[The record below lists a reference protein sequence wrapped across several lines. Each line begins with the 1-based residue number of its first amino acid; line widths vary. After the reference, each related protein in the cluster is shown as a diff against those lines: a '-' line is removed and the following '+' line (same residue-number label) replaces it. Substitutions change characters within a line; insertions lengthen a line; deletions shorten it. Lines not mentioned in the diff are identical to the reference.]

1 MSEPILMALVQLFAI
16 VAASV
21 KKNISENSRKILE
34 SYLSQHLN
42 NQELEEYLKLFDEL
56 LMFHLPEQEEMEPG
70 EAYDK
75 ITVICSR
82 IKNNLTAQDRIIVF
96 IKFLE
101 FLAELSREQKQRP
114 MTEDQNLN
122 AYLTIFRSA
131 FTLPEQEF
139 NDAVAFIT
147 NPAWEQLHPEHL
159 LTIKGEMTGPDPT
172 GRTIYRER
180 LEGKILVL
188 FIPSVRTLICRYLG
202 DDELFLNGHI
212 ILPYRSFVLSN
223 GTILKNL
230 KIAPVYYADVASRFF
245 HASRKIQ
252 IDFTAKEV
260 EYRFKKSTN
269 GIHPFS
275 FTATSGELIGVM
287 GGSGVGKSTLLNVLN
302 GNLELNSGKI
312 LINGYDLEKD
322 HEKLRGMIG
331 FVPQDDLLI
340 DELTVFQNLYY
351 NAKLCFR
358 DFSEKKILRAV
369 MRVLMDI
376 DLIGIRDLTVGD
388 PLNKFIS
395 GGQRKRLNIALELIR
410 EPSVLFADEPTSG
423 LSSMDSEMVMLL
435 LKEQTLKGRLVIV
448 NIHQPSSDIYKLFD
462 KLLIMD
468 KGGYPIYY
476 GNPIDA
482 LTYFKLAGN
491 HVNPDES
498 ECQNC
503 GYVNPEQLLQ
513 ITEAKIVNEYGRF
526 TGNRKTTPKE
536 WYESFRKNIQPTL
549 KLVEEKKEIPKSHFK
564 IPGKFKQFGI
574 FSIRNLLT
582 KVTNRQYLLINLLEA
597 PFLAA
602 LLAYLTRYSFGEH
615 YIFSDNRNLVPY
627 LFMSVVVALFL
638 GMMVSAEEII
648 RDRRILK
655 REAFLNLSRFSY
667 LNSKIILLFVLSA
680 IQTLLY
686 VAVGNAIMGIHGMTL
701 SYWLL
706 LFATSC
712 CANLIGLNISS
723 GLNSVVAIY
732 ILIPFIIVPQLL
744 LSGTVV
750 PFDYLNPSI
759 ASRTHVPLVG
769 NMMTSRWTFEALA
782 VEQFRNNDYE
792 KIFYPYDKEISR
804 YSYITALQIPTL
816 KSELDVTMRNLIT
829 RTNPDQTTNYLKIL
843 KTEIPI
849 LQKEAKFAPLPAYD
863 SLNEKLLT
871 DGVVQGTKSYL
882 DSLSLY
888 YSSRMQRVTTKRDA
902 MYQKLADNMGTDGVY
917 RFKQKYYNE
926 NLADL
931 LLNKTAENKIIEGK
945 GFLIRKKDPVF
956 MDPVSH
962 AGQAHFYAPVKIIGS
977 LHIDTFWF
985 NFAVIWLMSL
995 ILYLTLLHDTLRKT
1009 LEFSSK
1015 INFKLPA
1022 GKAKKGKREKKKPGT

>member
-1 MSEPILMALVQLFAI
+1 MALVQLFAI

-21 KKNISENSRKILE
+21 NKQISENSRKILE

-56 LMFHLPEQEEMEPG
+56 LMFHLPEQPEMDPTEV
-70 EAYDK
+70 YDK
-75 ITVICSR
+75 TKAICNR

-101 FLAELSREQKQRP
+101 FLTALTRENSPRP
-114 MTEDQNLN
+114 VTDDQNLDT
-122 AYLTIFRSA
+122 YLTIFRAA
-131 FTLPEQEF
+131 FTFPELEF

-147 NPAWEQLHPEHL
+147 DPDGGKINPEHL
-159 LTIKGEMTGPDPT
+159 LTIRGEMTSPEPAGKY
-172 GRTIYRER
+172 IYRER
-180 LEGKILVL
+180 LDGRVLVL
-188 FIPSVRTLICRYLG
+188 FVPSVRTLICRYLG
-202 DDELFLNGHI
+202 SDELYLNGHI
-212 ILPYRSFVLSN
+212 IQPYRSFVLTN

-252 IDFTAKEV
+252 IDFTAKEIS
-260 EYRFKKSTN
+260 YRFKKSTN

-275 FTATSGELIGVM
+275 LTATSGELIGVM

-302 GNLELNSGKI
+302 GNLKLNDGQI
-312 LINGYDLEKD
+312 LINGFDLEKD
-322 HEKLRGMIG
+322 HDALQGMIG

-358 DFSEKKILRAV
+358 DFSEKKIIRAV

-376 DLIGIRDLTVGD
+376 DLISIRNLTVGD

-410 EPSVLFADEPTSG
+410 EPAVLFADEPTSG

-498 ECQNC
+498 ECQSC

-536 WYESFRKNIQPTL
+536 WYESFRKNIQPSL
-549 KLVEEKKEIPKSHFK
+549 KLKEEKKEIPKSHFK
-564 IPGKFKQFGI
+564 IPGKIKQFRI

-582 KVTNRQYLLINLLEA
+582 KITNRQYMLINLLEA

-602 LLAYLTRYSFGEH
+602 LLAYLTRYSFGEQ
-615 YIFSDNRNLVPY
+615 YIFGDNRNLVPY
-627 LFMSVVVALFL
+627 LFMSVVVSLFL

-667 LNSKIILLFVLSA
+667 LNSKIILLFALSA
-680 IQTLLY
+680 IQAFLY
-686 VAVGNAIMGIHGMTL
+686 VVVGNWIMGIHGMTL
-701 SYWLL
+701 SYWLI

-759 ASRTHVPLVG
+759 ASRKHVPLVG

-782 VEQFRNNDYE
+782 VEQFRNNKYE

-804 YSYITALQIPTL
+804 YSYITALEIPTL
-816 KSELDVTMRNLIT
+816 KSELDVCLRNLIKKE
-829 RTNPDQTTNYLKIL
+829 NPAQTANYFKIL
-843 KTEIPI
+843 KTEIPG
-849 LQKEAKFAPLPAYD
+849 LLKESGYSAFPAFD
-863 SLNEKLLT
+863 SLTEKLLT
-871 DGVVQGTKSYL
+871 DGAVQNAKAYL
-882 DSLSLY
+882 DSLSLFF
-888 YSSRMQRVTTKRDA
+888 SSQMQVVTSKRDA
-902 MYQKLADNMGTDGVY
+902 AYEKLAKKMGEEGVY
-917 RFKQKYYNE
+917 AFKQKYYNE

-956 MDPVSH
+956 MEPESKS
-962 AGQAHFYAPVKIIGS
+962 GQAHFYAPVKIIGS
-977 LHIDTFWF
+977 LKINTFWF
-985 NFAVIWLMSL
+985 DFAVIWLMSAL
-995 ILYLTLLHDTLRKT
+995 LYLTLLHDTLRKAI
-1009 LEFSSK
+1009 EYSSR
-1015 INFKLPA
+1015 IHFRLPRMMTR
-1022 GKAKKGKREKKKPGT
+1022 KSKS

>member
-1 MSEPILMALVQLFAI
+1 MALVQLFAI

-21 KKNISENSRKILE
+21 NKQISENSRKILE

-56 LMFHLPEQEEMEPG
+56 LMFHLPEQPEMDPTDV
-70 EAYDK
+70 YDK
-75 ITVICSR
+75 TKAICNR

-101 FLAELSREQKQRP
+101 FLTALTRENSPRP
-114 MTEDQNLN
+114 VTDDQNLDT
-122 AYLTIFRSA
+122 YLKIFRTA
-131 FTLPEQEF
+131 FTFPELEF

-147 NPAWEQLHPEHL
+147 DPDGGKINPEHL
-159 LTIKGEMTGPDPT
+159 LTIRGEMPSPEPT
-172 GRTIYRER
+172 GKYIYRER
-180 LEGKILVL
+180 LDGRILVL
-188 FIPSVRTLICRYLG
+188 FVPSVRTLICRYLG
-202 DDELFLNGHI
+202 SDELYLNGHI
-212 ILPYRSFVLSN
+212 IQPYRSFVLTN

-252 IDFTAKEV
+252 IDFTAKEIS
-260 EYRFKKSTN
+260 YRFKQSTN

-275 FTATSGELIGVM
+275 LTATSGELIGVM

-302 GNLELNSGKI
+302 GNLKLNDGQI
-312 LINGYDLEKD
+312 LINGFDLEKD
-322 HEKLRGMIG
+322 HDALQGMIG

-358 DFSEKKILRAV
+358 DFSEKKIIRSV

-376 DLIGIRDLTVGD
+376 DLISIRNLTVGD

-410 EPSVLFADEPTSG
+410 EPAVLFADEPTSG

-498 ECQNC
+498 ECQSC

-536 WYESFRKNIQPTL
+536 WYESFRKNIQPAL
-549 KLVEEKKEIPKSHFK
+549 KLKEEKKEIPKSHFK
-564 IPGKFKQFGI
+564 IPGKIKQFSI

-582 KVTNRQYLLINLLEA
+582 KITNRQYMLINLLEA

-602 LLAYLTRYSFGEH
+602 LLAYLTRYSFGEQ
-615 YIFSDNRNLVPY
+615 YLFGDNRNLVPY
-627 LFMSVVVALFL
+627 LFMSVVVSLFL

-667 LNSKIILLFVLSA
+667 LNSKIILLFTLSA
-680 IQTLLY
+680 IQAFLY
-686 VAVGNAIMGIHGMTL
+686 VVVGNWIMGIHGMTL
-701 SYWLL
+701 SYWLI

-759 ASRTHVPLVG
+759 ASRKHVPLVG

-782 VEQFRNNDYE
+782 VEQFRNNKYE

-804 YSYITALQIPTL
+804 YSYITALEIPTL
-816 KSELDVTMRNLIT
+816 KSELDVCLRNLIKKE
-829 RTNPDQTTNYLKIL
+829 NQAQTANYFKIL
-843 KTEIPI
+843 KTEIPG
-849 LQKEAKFAPLPAYD
+849 LLKESGYSAFPAFD
-863 SLNEKLLT
+863 SLTEKLLT
-871 DGVVQGTKSYL
+871 DGAVQNAKAYL
-882 DSLSLY
+882 DSLSLFF
-888 YSSRMQRVTTKRDA
+888 SSQMQVVTSKRDA
-902 MYQKLADNMGTDGVY
+902 AYEKLAKKMGEEGVY
-917 RFKQKYYNE
+917 AFKQKYYNE

-956 MDPVSH
+956 MEPESKS
-962 AGQAHFYAPVKIIGS
+962 GQAHFYAPVKIIGS
-977 LHIDTFWF
+977 LKINTFWF
-985 NFAVIWLMSL
+985 NFAVIWLMSAL
-995 ILYLTLLHDTLRKT
+995 LYLTLLHDTLRKAI
-1009 LEFSSK
+1009 EFSSR
-1015 INFKLPA
+1015 IHFRLPRMMTR
-1022 GKAKKGKREKKKPGT
+1022 KSKS

>member
-1 MSEPILMALVQLFAI
+1 MALVQLFAI

-21 KKNISENSRKILE
+21 NKQISENSRKILE

-56 LMFHLPEQEEMEPG
+56 LMFHLPEQPEMDPTDV
-70 EAYDK
+70 YDK
-75 ITVICSR
+75 TKAICNR

-101 FLAELSREQKQRP
+101 FLTALTRENSPRP
-114 MTEDQNLN
+114 VTDDQNLDT
-122 AYLTIFRSA
+122 YLTIFRTA
-131 FTLPEQEF
+131 FTFPELEF

-147 NPAWEQLHPEHL
+147 DPDGGKINPEHL
-159 LTIKGEMTGPDPT
+159 LTIRGEMTSPEPAGKY
-172 GRTIYRER
+172 IYRER
-180 LEGKILVL
+180 LDGRILVL

-202 DDELFLNGHI
+202 SDELYLNGHI
-212 ILPYRSFVLSN
+212 IQPYRSFVLTN

-252 IDFTAKEV
+252 IDFTAKEIS
-260 EYRFKKSTN
+260 YRFKKSTN

-275 FTATSGELIGVM
+275 LTATSGELIGVM

-302 GNLELNSGKI
+302 GNLKLNDGQI

-322 HEKLRGMIG
+322 HDALQGMIG

-358 DFSEKKILRAV
+358 DFSEKKIIRAV

-376 DLIGIRDLTVGD
+376 DLISIRNLTVGD

-410 EPSVLFADEPTSG
+410 EPAVLFADEPTSG

-498 ECQNC
+498 ECQSC

-536 WYESFRKNIQPTL
+536 WYESFRKNIQPAL
-549 KLVEEKKEIPKSHFK
+549 KLKEEKKEIPKSHFK
-564 IPGKFKQFGI
+564 IPGKIKQFRI

-582 KVTNRQYLLINLLEA
+582 KITNRQYMLINLLEA

-602 LLAYLTRYSFGEH
+602 LLAYLTRYSFGEQ
-615 YIFSDNRNLVPY
+615 YIFGDNRNLVPY
-627 LFMSVVVALFL
+627 LFMSVVVSLFL

-667 LNSKIILLFVLSA
+667 LNSKIILLFALSA
-680 IQTLLY
+680 IQAFLY
-686 VAVGNAIMGIHGMTL
+686 VVVGNWIMGIHGMTL
-701 SYWLL
+701 SYWLI

-759 ASRTHVPLVG
+759 ASRKHVPLVG

-782 VEQFRNNDYE
+782 VEQFRNNKYE

-804 YSYITALQIPTL
+804 YSYLTALEIPTL
-816 KSELDVTMRNLIT
+816 KSELDVCLRNLIKKE
-829 RTNPDQTTNYLKIL
+829 NPAQTANYFKIL
-843 KTEIPI
+843 KTEIPG
-849 LQKEAKFAPLPAYD
+849 LLKESGYSAFPAFD
-863 SLNEKLLT
+863 SLTEKLLT
-871 DGVVQGTKSYL
+871 DGAVQNAKAYL
-882 DSLSLY
+882 DSLSLFF
-888 YSSRMQRVTTKRDA
+888 SSQMQVVTSKRDA
-902 MYQKLADNMGTDGVY
+902 AYEKLAKKMGEEGVY
-917 RFKQKYYNE
+917 TFKQKYYNE

-956 MDPVSH
+956 MYPESKS
-962 AGQAHFYAPVKIIGS
+962 GQAHFYAPVKIIGS
-977 LHIDTFWF
+977 LKINTFWF
-985 NFAVIWLMSL
+985 YFAVSWLMSAL
-995 ILYLTLLHDTLRKT
+995 LYLTLLHDTLRKAI
-1009 LEFSSK
+1009 EFSSR
-1015 INFKLPA
+1015 IHFRLPRMMTR
-1022 GKAKKGKREKKKPGT
+1022 KSKS